1 MVSAL
6 YYKVG
11 DVPKRDVSYLFE
23 VVQLKFEVGLLGFWL
38 NVLGCKLSPL
48 GGNVK
53 LVMIYL
59 KVCKQNG

>member
-1 MVSAL
+1 MVSVL

-11 DVPKRDVSYLFE
+11 AIPKRDVSYLFE